1 MKIIKKKETQ
11 YFSLETEK
19 IQIEDLNS
27 LKGEIP
33 IKILSL
39 LSKKEMYTKE
49 IAKELK
55 IHEQNIYYYINKLE
69 KSKIIKLKKTT
80 NINGSLAKYYQISSP
95 SFFVSFKE
103 FTEISKINE
112 KESDFLLPFI
122 ENGSLNSLIVVGS
135 PDPHGPQKARAKDGY
150 FGMDL
155 ALFFGTFLN
164 QISESKLRLDTE
176 ISEKELLEN
185 NLIVIGGPIV
195 NKISSQI
202 QNKLP
207 IYFDE
212 EKKGIYSSISKK
224 IYFSDEIGYMCK
236 IKSPYNKNKQ
246 ILYLSG
252 LRNSGTKSI
261 ILAFLKKYEELKQNN
276 LYDNKSSAKVVEGI
290 DLNSDGIVDDIEFLE

>member
-1 MKIIKKKETQ
+1 M
-11 YFSLETEK
+11 
-19 IQIEDLNS
+19 
-27 LKGEIP
+27 
-33 IKILSL
+33 
-39 LSKKEMYTKE
+39 
-49 IAKELK
+49 
-55 IHEQNIYYYINKLE
+55 
-69 KSKIIKLKKTT
+69 
-80 NINGSLAKYYQISSP
+80 
-95 SFFVSFKE
+95 
-103 FTEISKINE
+103 
-112 KESDFLLPFI
+112 
-122 ENGSLNSLIVVGS
+122 VGS

-155 ALFFGTFLN
+155 ALFLGTFLN

-185 NLIVIGGPIV
+185 NLIILGGPIV

-202 QNKLP
+202 QSKLP

-224 IYFSDEIGYMCK
+224 IYFNDEIGYMCK
-236 IKSPYNKNKQ
+236 IKSPYNKDKE

-261 ILAFLKKYEELKQNN
+261 ILAFLKRYEELKQNN